1 MPVINGSSYNMD
13 VVTYALLKK
22 YIQTSLAGAG
32 AVQGEDGKSA
42 YDIAVEHGYSGSE
55 TEWLTSLQGAA
66 GQTPSIGANG
76 HWFIGDTDTG
86 ISAGTKDYNELD
98 INIKVLDD
106 VKVMP
111 TTASL
116 IFTIKTITS
125 VFPIN

>member
-1 MPVINGSSYNMD
+1 MNGKHYNMD

-32 AVQGEDGKSA
+32 ALQGEDGKSA

-86 ISAGTKDYNELD
+86 IFAGTKNYNELD
-98 INIKVLDD
+98 NRPSINGQVIEGEISGIF
-106 VKVMP
+106 
-111 TTASL
+111 SL
-116 IFTIKTITS
+116 SLEDLNTILQEEQ
-125 VFPIN
+125 NG